1 MPAELRSRKPAAA
14 APSPVQLE
22 EKEKPKTL
30 KKQPGPPTVDLEPN
44 IFVIFG
50 MIVVFFTGLF
60 LLVYYKIDNR
70 DQGPVANWVNAKFPF
85 VERALNRPR
94 VAEEIKPFLG
104 ANAQSTGK
112 GGLQLTEEELKQYT
126 GEDGQP
132 IYLGIDGK
140 IFDVS
145 ASPAFYGPGGHY
157 HHFVGKDATRAW
169 VTECWDEPE
178 QFTWRMDDV
187 EVMFYPKWMDEQLED
202 VAEGNFSDD
211 LGDVGKMPQDMMA
224 KMAKQA
230 MEKFGKVDKAEK
242 KKRRKTDQKEAD
254 DKVQETLQHWVK
266 FFEGNAKYK
275 LVGSVI
281 RDETRPDPPKP
292 CKKAMEKRPMKGGK
306 LEALTGK
313 IGGAGAGAG
322 MAGMFGGGA
331 AAGGDSKKP
340 KAEMPDNVKQM
351 LGYGAKKGKEGA
363 ETLKEGAEDVA
374 AQIRKITQQA
384 QKVANEQAQQ
394 KGFYGASEQAK
405 ESVEDVAESVQD
417 SADAATAKGKKS
429 VTSAK
434 AQASDAAEQVKQSAD
449 VGTDKAKKSAASAK
463 AKASDTAQDAAAQAK
478 AIVEDAAQQSK
489 EGAESVADTIKNTAQ
504 QAKEKVVDAVYGSD
518 EDEDL
523 MADLPELSEGEED
536 SVHDEL

>member
-30 KKQPGPPTVDLEPN
+30 KKKQPGPPTVDLEPN

-331 AAGGDSKKP
+331 AAGGDAKKP

-351 LGYGAKKGKEGA
+351 LGYGSKKAKEGA
-363 ETLKEGAEDVA
+363 EMAKEGAESVAGKAKEGTEDVA

-417 SADAATAKGKKS
+417 SADAATAKAKKS
-429 VTSAK
+429 VT
-434 AQASDAAEQVKQSAD
+434 
-449 VGTDKAKKSAASAK
+449 SAK

>member
-14 APSPVQLE
+14 APSPVQPE

-30 KKQPGPPTVDLEPN
+30 KKKQPGPPTVDLEPN
-44 IFVIFG
+44 IFVILG

-94 VAEEIKPFLG
+94 VAEEIKPFSG

-313 IGGAGAGAG
+313 IAGAGAGAG

-340 KAEMPDNVKQM
+340 KGEMPDNVKEM

-363 ETLKEGAEDVA
+363 EKSKEGAEDVA

-405 ESVEDVAESVQD
+405 KSAESVKD
-417 SADAATAKGKKS
+417 SADAAT
-429 VTSAK
+429 
-434 AQASDAAEQVKQSAD
+434 
-449 VGTDKAKKSAASAK
+449 DKAKKSVAAAK
-463 AKASDTAQDAAAQAK
+463 AKASDVAQDAAAQAK
-478 AIVEDAAQQSK
+478 TNVEDAAQQAV
-489 EGAESVADTIKNTAQ
+489 EGAESVADKISKTAQ

-518 EDEDL
+518 EDKDL

-536 SVHDEL
+536 LVHDEL